1 MKVQF
6 VWFDLGLTL
15 LENNHVEIYQK
26 ILRDMGYEESQ
37 KDIAVAYH
45 LANKYFMR
53 ERPGILGKGKTTEY
67 PQKLFELLGDPF
79 DEEKW
84 EESVKQHPLREA
96 VWKKFP
102 FTDQVLQT
110 LHHQGIQTGL
120 ISNWDL
126 SCRSVLEEN
135 GLIEQLNP
143 IIISSEVGIEKPD
156 RKIFE
161 LALERSGISSE
172 NCLYVGDNYYD
183 DVKGASQ
190 LGIRTLLINPSQRF
204 GIEELDYPYVISD
217 IREVERYI
225 VDI

>member
-1 MKVQF
+1 M
-6 VWFDLGLTL
+6 
-15 LENNHVEIYQK
+15 
-26 ILRDMGYEESQ
+26 
-37 KDIAVAYH
+37 
-45 LANKYFMR
+45 
-53 ERPGILGKGKTTEY
+53 
-67 PQKLFELLGDPF
+67 FELLGDPF

-84 EESVKQHPLREA
+84 EKSIKQHPLREA

-126 SCRSVLEEN
+126 SCRSVLKEN

-161 LALERSGISSE
+161 LALERSGISPE

-217 IREVERYI
+217 IREVEHYI